1 MIVSN
6 LGERAACP
14 KLQTPKN
21 FSKVAGL
28 AHNLLAEHKN
38 QNFACGV
45 FAMIFPLRRIAV
57 SLSWFAAG
65 VVFIGASLTPAPV
78 DAQTTSVK
86 RAAPPAKAR
95 VKASSR
101 NTSSSWVP
109 NPGVNARESYLIVDA
124 TSGRELAS
132 DRPDELRHPASLT
145 KLMTIYLTFSALDSG
160 RLSLGDGLQVSV
172 NALNAPPTKMGMTPG
187 GTVNVRDATMA
198 LVTRSANDAAVLL
211 AEALGGSEE
220 AFARLMTQKARQLGM
235 TSTVFRNASGL
246 PNSEQVTTARDLS
259 KLANALL
266 RDYPH
271 YYAIFSAQSYA
282 YRGRTLE
289 NHNRM
294 LGNYEGADGL
304 KTGYTNASGFNL
316 VMSAVR
322 DNRRLIGVVMGG
334 TSAAQRDRTMAALM
348 DRGFSLAA
356 AMQLSPW
363 TSQRKPPS
371 ARYTA
376 AQFDPGSSFAE
387 AYRPPQA
394 APQQVSP
401 KYAGFVPPAPA
412 APPAAQTAFAAAPPP
427 SAPAMSDTPALGSW
441 VIQVG
446 SFSEPQ
452 AAQAALERA
461 TAALPNARSVSAI
474 VDEVQ
479 MANRVFHRA
488 RLINLSQEQAT
499 EGCKRLEKRKIYCS
513 ALQVTAWNTPGAR

>member
-1 MIVSN
+1 M
-6 LGERAACP
+6 
-14 KLQTPKN
+14 T
-21 FSKVAGL
+21 
-28 AHNLLAEHKN
+28 
-38 QNFACGV
+38 
-45 FAMIFPLRRIAV
+45 FPLRRIAV
-57 SLSWFAAG
+57 GISWLAVSILFL
-65 VVFIGASLTPAPV
+65 GASLAPSPA
-78 DAQTTSVK
+78 DAQTNAKSVK

-95 VKASSR
+95 AKTAAR
-101 NTSSSWVP
+101 NTSSSWVG
-109 NPGVNARESYLIVDA
+109 NPAVTAKDSYLIVDA

-132 DRPDELRHPASLT
+132 DRADELRHPASLT

-160 RLSLGDGLQVSV
+160 RLSLGDSLTVSV

-211 AEALGGSEE
+211 AESLAGSEE

-235 TSTVFRNASGL
+235 SSTVFRNASGL
-246 PNSEQVTTARDLS
+246 PNSEQVTTARDLA
-259 KLANALL
+259 KLANALM

-271 YYAIFSAQSYA
+271 YYAIFSVQSYT
-282 YRGRTLE
+282 YRGRILQ

-294 LGNYEGADGL
+294 LGSYDGADGL

-348 DRGFSLAA
+348 DRGFTLAS

-363 TSQRKPPS
+363 TSVRKPAS

-376 AQFDPGSSFAE
+376 AQFDPGASFAE
-387 AYRPPQA
+387 AYRPPAATQA
-394 APQQVSP
+394 QQAQQQQVSP
-401 KYAGFVPPAPA
+401 KYAGFVAPAPA
-412 APPAAQTAFAAAPPP
+412 KPATTAAFAAAPAAAPP
-427 SAPAMSDTPALGSW
+427 VASDLPSLGSW

-461 TAALPNARSVSAI
+461 TAALPNARSASAI

-479 MANRVFHRA
+479 MANRIFHRA
-488 RLINLSQEQAT
+488 RLINLSQEQAV
-499 EGCKRLEKRKIYCS
+499 EGCKRLEKRKVYCS

>member
-1 MIVSN
+1 MAVGISW
-6 LGERAACP
+6 L
-14 KLQTPKN
+14 
-21 FSKVAGL
+21 
-28 AHNLLAEHKN
+28 
-38 QNFACGV
+38 
-45 FAMIFPLRRIAV
+45 AV
-57 SLSWFAAG
+57 SILFLGAAL
-65 VVFIGASLTPAPV
+65 APSPV
-78 DAQTTSVK
+78 DAQTQAKSVK

-95 VKASSR
+95 AKAASR
-101 NTSSSWVP
+101 NTSSSWVA
-109 NPGVNARESYLIVDA
+109 NPGVTAKDAYLIVDA
-124 TSGRELAS
+124 TSGRELAA
-132 DRPDELRHPASLT
+132 DHADDLRHPASLT

-160 RLSLGDGLQVSV
+160 RLSLGDNLPVSI
-172 NALNAPPTKMGMTPG
+172 NALNAPPTKMGMAAG

-211 AEALGGSEE
+211 AEGLAGSEE

-235 TSTVFRNASGL
+235 SSTVFRNASGL
-246 PNSEQVTTARDLS
+246 PNSEQVTTARDLA

-271 YYAIFSAQSYA
+271 YYAIFSVQSYP

-294 LGNYEGADGL
+294 LGNYDGADGL

-334 TSAAQRDRTMAALM
+334 SSAAQRDRTMAALM
-348 DRGFSLAA
+348 DRGFALAQ

-363 TSQRKPPS
+363 TSVRKPPS

-376 AQFDPGSSFAE
+376 AQFDPGASFAE
-387 AYRPPQA
+387 AYRPPA
-394 APQQVSP
+394 APSKQVSP

-412 APPAAQTAFAAAPPP
+412 TPAAPAAFTAAPPAAPPAA
-427 SAPAMSDTPALGSW
+427 SDTPALGSW

-461 TAALPNARSVSAI
+461 TAALPDARSASAI

-488 RLINLSQEQAT
+488 RLINLSQDQAV
-499 EGCKRLEKRKIYCS
+499 EGCKRLEKRKVYCA

>member
-1 MIVSN
+1 
-6 LGERAACP
+6 
-14 KLQTPKN
+14 
-21 FSKVAGL
+21 
-28 AHNLLAEHKN
+28 
-38 QNFACGV
+38 
-45 FAMIFPLRRIAV
+45 MIFPLRRIAV
-57 SLSWFAAG
+57 GFSWLAVSVLFL
-65 VVFIGASLTPAPV
+65 GASLAPSPV
-78 DAQTTSVK
+78 DAQTNSKSVK

-95 VKASSR
+95 AKASARS
-101 NTSSSWVP
+101 TSSSWVA
-109 NPGVNARESYLIVDA
+109 NPAVTAKDAYLIVDA
-124 TSGRELAS
+124 TSGRELAA
-132 DRPDELRHPASLT
+132 DHADDLRHPASLT

-160 RLSLGDGLQVSV
+160 RLSLGDGLPVSV

-211 AEALGGSEE
+211 AEGLAGSEE
-220 AFARLMTQKARQLGM
+220 AFARVMTQKARQLGM
-235 TSTVFRNASGL
+235 SSTVFRNASGL
-246 PNSEQVTTARDLS
+246 PNSEQVTTARDLA
-259 KLANALL
+259 KLANALM

-271 YYAIFSAQSYA
+271 YYAIFSAQSYS
-282 YRGRTLE
+282 YRGRVLT

-294 LGNYEGADGL
+294 LGNYDGADGL

-348 DRGFSLAA
+348 DRSFTLAS

-363 TSQRKPPS
+363 TSVRKPPS

-376 AQFDPGSSFAE
+376 AQFDPGASFAE
-387 AYRPPQA
+387 AYRPPA
-394 APQQVSP
+394 APSKQVSP

-412 APPAAQTAFAAAPPP
+412 TPAAPAAFAAVPPAAP
-427 SAPAMSDTPALGSW
+427 SVSSDIPALGSW

-461 TAALPNARSVSAI
+461 TAALPDARSASAI

-488 RLINLSQEQAT
+488 RLINLSQNQAV
-499 EGCKRLEKRKIYCS
+499 EGCKRLEKRKVYCS

>member
-1 MIVSN
+1 M
-6 LGERAACP
+6 
-14 KLQTPKN
+14 T
-21 FSKVAGL
+21 
-28 AHNLLAEHKN
+28 
-38 QNFACGV
+38 
-45 FAMIFPLRRIAV
+45 FPLRRIAV
-57 SLSWFAAG
+57 GFSWLAVSILFL
-65 VVFIGASLTPAPV
+65 GASLAPV
-78 DAQTTSVK
+78 PADAQTQAKSVK

-95 VKASSR
+95 AKAASR
-101 NTSSSWVP
+101 NTSSSWVA
-109 NPGVNARESYLIVDA
+109 NPGVTAKDAYLIVDA
-124 TSGRELAS
+124 TSGRELAA
-132 DRPDELRHPASLT
+132 DHADDLRHPASLT

-160 RLSLGDGLQVSV
+160 RLSLGDNLPVSI
-172 NALNAPPTKMGMTPG
+172 NALNAPPTKMGMAAG

-211 AEALGGSEE
+211 AEGLAGSEE

-235 TSTVFRNASGL
+235 SSTVFRNASGL
-246 PNSEQVTTARDLS
+246 PNSEQVTTARDLA

-271 YYAIFSAQSYA
+271 YYAIFSVQSYA
-282 YRGRTLE
+282 YRGRILE

-294 LGNYEGADGL
+294 LGNYDGADGL

-348 DRGFSLAA
+348 DRGFALAQ

-363 TSQRKPPS
+363 TSVRKPPS

-376 AQFDPGSSFAE
+376 AQFDPGASFAE
-387 AYRPPQA
+387 AYRPPA
-394 APQQVSP
+394 APSKQVSP

-412 APPAAQTAFAAAPPP
+412 TPSAPAAFTAAPPAA
-427 SAPAMSDTPALGSW
+427 PATPDTPALGSW

-446 SFSEPQ
+446 SFSDPQ
-452 AAQAALERA
+452 AAQAAVERA
-461 TAALPNARSVSAI
+461 TAALPDARSASAI

-488 RLINLSQEQAT
+488 RLINLSQDQAV
-499 EGCKRLEKRKIYCS
+499 EGCKRLEKRKVYCA

>member
-1 MIVSN
+1 
-6 LGERAACP
+6 
-14 KLQTPKN
+14 
-21 FSKVAGL
+21 
-28 AHNLLAEHKN
+28 
-38 QNFACGV
+38 
-45 FAMIFPLRRIAV
+45 MIFRFRRIAV
-57 SLSWFAAG
+57 SLSWFAVGA
-65 VVFIGASLTPAPV
+65 VFIGTSLTPAPV

-95 VKASSR
+95 AKASSR

-211 AEALGGSEE
+211 AEGLAGTEE

-246 PNSEQVTTARDLS
+246 PNSEQVTTARDLA
-259 KLANALL
+259 KLANALM

-271 YYAIFSAQSYA
+271 YYAIFSVQSYA

-316 VMSAVR
+316 VMSAMR

-348 DRGFSLAA
+348 DRGFALAA

-363 TSQRKPPS
+363 TSLRKPPS

-387 AYRPPQA
+387 AYRPPA
-394 APQQVSP
+394 APPQQVSP

-412 APPAAQTAFAAAPPP
+412 APAAAQTAFAASPPAAAASP
-427 SAPAMSDTPALGSW
+427 APAMSDTPSLGSW

-446 SFSEPQ
+446 SFSEPA

-461 TAALPNARSVSAI
+461 TAALPNARSASAI

>member
-1 MIVSN
+1 M
-6 LGERAACP
+6 
-14 KLQTPKN
+14 
-21 FSKVAGL
+21 
-28 AHNLLAEHKN
+28 
-38 QNFACGV
+38 
-45 FAMIFPLRRIAV
+45 
-57 SLSWFAAG
+57 
-65 VVFIGASLTPAPV
+65 
-78 DAQTTSVK
+78 K
-86 RAAPPAKAR
+86 RAVPPAKAR
-95 VKASSR
+95 AKAASR
-101 NTSSSWVP
+101 NTSSSWVA
-109 NPGVNARESYLIVDA
+109 NPGVTAKDAYLIVDA

-132 DRPDELRHPASLT
+132 DRADELRHPASVT

-160 RLSLGDGLQVSV
+160 RLSLGDALPVSV

-211 AEALGGSEE
+211 AEGLAGTEE

-235 TSTVFRNASGL
+235 SSTVFRNASGL
-246 PNSEQVTTARDLS
+246 PNSEQVTTARDLA
-259 KLANALL
+259 KLANALM

-271 YYAIFSAQSYA
+271 YYAIFSVQSYA

-294 LGNYEGADGL
+294 LGKYDGADGL

-348 DRGFSLAA
+348 DRGFALAQ

-363 TSQRKPPS
+363 TSVRKPPS

-376 AQFDPGSSFAE
+376 AQFDPGASFAE
-387 AYRPPQA
+387 AYRPPA
-394 APQQVSP
+394 TPSKQVSP
-401 KYAGFVPPAPA
+401 KYAGFVPPARATPTAPAAFTA
-412 APPAAQTAFAAAPPP
+412 APPAAADMPT
-427 SAPAMSDTPALGSW
+427 LGSW

-461 TAALPNARSVSAI
+461 TAALPDARSASAI

-488 RLINLSQEQAT
+488 RLINLSQDQAV
-499 EGCKRLEKRKIYCS
+499 EGCKRLEKRKVYCA

>member
-1 MIVSN
+1 
-6 LGERAACP
+6 
-14 KLQTPKN
+14 
-21 FSKVAGL
+21 
-28 AHNLLAEHKN
+28 
-38 QNFACGV
+38 
-45 FAMIFPLRRIAV
+45 MIFPLRRIAV
-57 SLSWFAAG
+57 GFSWLAVSILFL
-65 VVFIGASLTPAPV
+65 GASLAPSPV
-78 DAQTTSVK
+78 DAQTKSKSVK
-86 RAAPPAKAR
+86 RAVPPAKAR
-95 VKASSR
+95 AKTAPR
-101 NTSSSWVP
+101 ATSSAWVA
-109 NPGVNARESYLIVDA
+109 NPAVSAKESYLIVDA

-132 DRPDELRHPASLT
+132 DRADELRHPASLT

-160 RLSLGDGLQVSV
+160 RLSLGDGLPVSV
-172 NALNAPPTKMGMTPG
+172 NALNAPPTKMGMSPG

-211 AEALGGSEE
+211 AEGLAGSEE

-235 TSTVFRNASGL
+235 NSTVFRNASGL
-246 PNSEQVTTARDLS
+246 PNSEQVTTARDLA
-259 KLANALL
+259 KLANALM

-271 YYAIFSAQSYA
+271 YYAIFSVQSYA

-294 LGNYEGADGL
+294 LGSYDGADGL

-348 DRGFSLAA
+348 DRGFTLAA

-363 TSQRKPPS
+363 TSIRKPAS

-376 AQFDPGSSFAE
+376 AQFDPGASFAE
-387 AYRPPQA
+387 AYRPPA
-394 APQQVSP
+394 APSKQVSP

-412 APPAAQTAFAAAPPP
+412 TPAAPAAFSATPPSPPAAA
-427 SAPAMSDTPALGSW
+427 SDTPALGSW

-461 TAALPNARSVSAI
+461 TAALPNSRSASAI

-488 RLINLSQEQAT
+488 RLINLSQEQAV
-499 EGCKRLEKRKIYCS
+499 EGCKRLEKRKVYCS

>member
-1 MIVSN
+1 M
-6 LGERAACP
+6 
-14 KLQTPKN
+14 T
-21 FSKVAGL
+21 
-28 AHNLLAEHKN
+28 
-38 QNFACGV
+38 
-45 FAMIFPLRRIAV
+45 FPLRRIAV
-57 SLSWFAAG
+57 GISWLAVSILFL
-65 VVFIGASLTPAPV
+65 GASLAPSPA
-78 DAQTTSVK
+78 DAQTNGKSVK

-95 VKASSR
+95 AKTAVR
-101 NTSSSWVP
+101 TTSSSWVG
-109 NPGVNARESYLIVDA
+109 NPAVTAKDSYLIVDA
-124 TSGRELAS
+124 NSGRELAA
-132 DRPDELRHPASLT
+132 DRADELRHPASLT

-160 RLSLGDGLQVSV
+160 RLSLGDSLTVSV

-211 AEALGGSEE
+211 AESLAGSEE

-235 TSTVFRNASGL
+235 SSTVFRNASGL
-246 PNSEQVTTARDLS
+246 PNSEQVTTARDLA
-259 KLANALL
+259 KLANALM

-271 YYAIFSAQSYA
+271 YYAIFSVQSYT
-282 YRGRTLE
+282 YRGRTLQ

-294 LGNYEGADGL
+294 LGSYDGADGL

-348 DRGFSLAA
+348 DRGFTLAS

-363 TSQRKPPS
+363 TSVRKPAS

-376 AQFDPGSSFAE
+376 AQFDPGASFAE
-387 AYRPPQA
+387 AYRPPAAVQA
-394 APQQVSP
+394 QQGQQQQVSP
-401 KYAGFVPPAPA
+401 KYAGFVAPAPA
-412 APPAAQTAFAAAPPP
+412 KPATTAAFAAAPAAAPP
-427 SAPAMSDTPALGSW
+427 VASDMPALGSW

-461 TAALPNARSVSAI
+461 TAALPNARSASAI

-479 MANRVFHRA
+479 MANRIFHRA
-488 RLINLSQEQAT
+488 RLINLSQEQAV
-499 EGCKRLEKRKIYCS
+499 EGCKRLEKRKVYCS

>member
-1 MIVSN
+1 M
-6 LGERAACP
+6 A
-14 KLQTPKN
+14 
-21 FSKVAGL
+21 
-28 AHNLLAEHKN
+28 
-38 QNFACGV
+38 
-45 FAMIFPLRRIAV
+45 
-57 SLSWFAAG
+57 
-65 VVFIGASLTPAPV
+65 
-78 DAQTTSVK
+78 
-86 RAAPPAKAR
+86 
-95 VKASSR
+95 
-101 NTSSSWVP
+101 
-109 NPGVNARESYLIVDA
+109 NPGVTAKDAYLIVDA

-132 DRPDELRHPASLT
+132 DHADDLRHPASLT

-160 RLSLGDGLQVSV
+160 RLSLGDGLPVSV

-211 AEALGGSEE
+211 AEGLAGSEE

-235 TSTVFRNASGL
+235 SSTVFRNASGL
-246 PNSEQVTTARDLS
+246 PNSEQVTTARDLA

-271 YYAIFSAQSYA
+271 YYAIFSVQSYA

-294 LGNYEGADGL
+294 LGNYDGADGL

-348 DRGFSLAA
+348 DRGFTLAA

-363 TSQRKPPS
+363 TSVRKPPS

-376 AQFDPGSSFAE
+376 AQFDPGAGFAE
-387 AYRPPQA
+387 AYRPPA
-394 APQQVSP
+394 APSKQVSP

-412 APPAAQTAFAAAPPP
+412 TAAAPAAFTAAPPVAPPAAP
-427 SAPAMSDTPALGSW
+427 DTPALGSW

-461 TAALPNARSVSAI
+461 TAALPDARSASAI

-488 RLINLSQEQAT
+488 RLINLSQDQAV
-499 EGCKRLEKRKIYCS
+499 EGCKRLEKRKVYCS

>member
-1 MIVSN
+1 
-6 LGERAACP
+6 
-14 KLQTPKN
+14 
-21 FSKVAGL
+21 
-28 AHNLLAEHKN
+28 
-38 QNFACGV
+38 
-45 FAMIFPLRRIAV
+45 MIFPLRRIAV
-57 SLSWFAAG
+57 GFSWLAVSILFL
-65 VVFIGASLTPAPV
+65 GASLAPSPV
-78 DAQTTSVK
+78 DAQTNSKSVK

-95 VKASSR
+95 AKASSR
-101 NTSSSWVP
+101 NTSSSWVA
-109 NPGVNARESYLIVDA
+109 NPGVTAKDAYLIVDA

-132 DRPDELRHPASLT
+132 DRADELRHPASVT

-160 RLSLGDGLQVSV
+160 RLSLGDGLPVSV

-198 LVTRSANDAAVLL
+198 LITRSANDAAVLL
-211 AEALGGSEE
+211 AEGLAGSEE

-235 TSTVFRNASGL
+235 SSTVFRNASGL
-246 PNSEQVTTARDLS
+246 PNSEQVTTARDLA

-271 YYAIFSAQSYA
+271 YYAIFSVQSYS

-294 LGNYEGADGL
+294 LGNYDGADGL

-348 DRGFSLAA
+348 DRGFTLAS

-363 TSQRKPPS
+363 TSVRKPAS

-376 AQFDPGSSFAE
+376 AQFDPGASFAE
-387 AYRPPQA
+387 AYRPPAAAQA
-394 APQQVSP
+394 QAQPGQQQQVSP
-401 KYAGFVPPAPA
+401 KFAGFVAPAPA
-412 APPAAQTAFAAAPPP
+412 KPATTAAFAAAPAAA
-427 SAPAMSDTPALGSW
+427 APAATPPVASDMPALGSW

-461 TAALPNARSVSAI
+461 TAALPNARSASAI

-479 MANRVFHRA
+479 MANRIFHRA
-488 RLINLSQEQAT
+488 RLINLSQEQAV
-499 EGCKRLEKRKIYCS
+499 EGCKRLEKRKVYCS

>member
-1 MIVSN
+1 M
-6 LGERAACP
+6 
-14 KLQTPKN
+14 T
-21 FSKVAGL
+21 
-28 AHNLLAEHKN
+28 
-38 QNFACGV
+38 
-45 FAMIFPLRRIAV
+45 FPLRRIAV
-57 SLSWFAAG
+57 GFSWLAVSILFL
-65 VVFIGASLTPAPV
+65 GASLAPSPV
-78 DAQTTSVK
+78 DAQTQAKSVK

-95 VKASSR
+95 AKAASR
-101 NTSSSWVP
+101 NTSSSWVA
-109 NPGVNARESYLIVDA
+109 NPGVTAKDSYLIVDA

-132 DRPDELRHPASLT
+132 DRADELRHPASVT

-160 RLSLGDGLQVSV
+160 RLSLGDSLPVSV

-211 AEALGGSEE
+211 AEGLAGSEE

-235 TSTVFRNASGL
+235 SSTVFRNASGL
-246 PNSEQVTTARDLS
+246 PNSEQVTTARDLA

-271 YYAIFSAQSYA
+271 YYAIFSVQSYP

-348 DRGFSLAA
+348 DRGFALAQ

-363 TSQRKPPS
+363 TSVRKPAS

-376 AQFDPGSSFAE
+376 AQFDPGASFAE
-387 AYRPPQA
+387 AYRPPA
-394 APQQVSP
+394 TPSKQVSP

-412 APPAAQTAFAAAPPP
+412 APAPAAFTAAPP
-427 SAPAMSDTPALGSW
+427 AAADTPALGSW

-446 SFSEPQ
+446 SFSDPQ

-461 TAALPNARSVSAI
+461 TAALPDARSASAI

-488 RLINLSQEQAT
+488 RLINLSQDQAI
-499 EGCKRLEKRKIYCS
+499 EGCKRLEKRKVYCA